1 MKQQVYEIP
10 PKWIEMLSVNAE
22 TLDRHDVMLFMQ
34 YHPLML
40 AITGKPFLDALS
52 RGFEYVFDDAP
63 PEAKKRFAK
72 VADAATTPVIRV
84 FKLALSYGA
93 AGIGIVVKGEDA
105 SKPID
110 TGWFSQNLENGF
122 SFNTFDSLVTA
133 GSFVTDLDPNSI
145 EFQKVI
151 DFSVRG
157 KKYHYS
163 RCKAVFNPLEDPNY
177 LQYES
182 SAYGFVSA
190 SILKRA
196 LPALQDYL
204 LNKIAKRKLLKKVA
218 SFVHKQDAKSAVYD
232 KITEYVAKIK
242 RSIVEDLTSGEA
254 IIVGLEESVES
265 FNLTNHPQVMQF
277 LTDDNMN
284 DIANATGWQASYLKH
299 SILSTGFAD
308 GSNDAAQIDK
318 MLYSVQRFTQE
329 LFEWID
335 DILFY
340 IAWTDGFI
348 DEIANQSPDLYRGK
362 TRNQIRQLWRT
373 GYERKFNPPTAE
385 QPKDKAAANGDFLE
399 ALTKAVSLI
408 MQTAG
413 NPTLTEAVVN
423 EIDAANIFTQG
434 FGERIDPESLQQPQ
448 QQGFNFG
455 QGGGGLEM
463 DG

>member
-1 MKQQVYEIP
+1 MKQQAYEIP

-63 PEAKKRFAK
+63 PEAKERFAK
-72 VADAATTPVIRV
+72 VADSATQPVIRV

-93 AGIGIVVKGEDA
+93 AGIGIVVSGEDA

-133 GSFVTDLDPNSI
+133 GSFITDLDPNST

-157 KKYHYS
+157 KRYHFS

-196 LPALQDYL
+196 LPALQQYL
-204 LNKIAKRKLLKKVA
+204 RLRIAETLLTKKVA
-218 SFVHKQDAKSAVYD
+218 SFVIKQDVKQSVYE
-232 KITEYVAKIK
+232 KISETINSFK
-242 RSIVEDLTSGEA
+242 RSKVEDLTGGDA
-254 IIVGLEESVES
+254 ITIGIDDSIES
-265 FNLTNHPQVMQF
+265 FDLANSSQTINALDE
-277 LTDDNMN
+277 LNMN
-284 DIANATGWQASYLKH
+284 SLASSTGWQASYLKH
-299 SILSTGFAD
+299 SMLSTGFAD

-318 MLYSVQRFTQE
+318 MLYSVQRFTKE